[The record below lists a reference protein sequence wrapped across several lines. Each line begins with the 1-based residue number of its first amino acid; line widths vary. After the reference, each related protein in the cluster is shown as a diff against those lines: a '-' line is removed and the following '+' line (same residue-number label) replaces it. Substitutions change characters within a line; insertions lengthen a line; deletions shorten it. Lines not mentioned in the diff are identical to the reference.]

1 MKGGKGQGGRSGLPW
16 DHVILLSAGNLLFLV
31 NMSAGSDLHCLT
43 VEALGDRATHP
54 AATCNIIITVNSYYL
69 ILSVVLL
76 PLTSPPPSSPR
87 PRHASVPSSQ
97 GELHRSVNTVLLYFC
112 GGWMLEPRWSS
123 LAGGLP
129 LLL

>member
-43 VEALGDRATHP
+43 VEALGDCATHP

-69 ILSVVLL
+69 ILSGVLL
-76 PLTSPPPSSPR
+76 PLTSPSPQLSPTPSC
-87 PRHASVPSSQ
+87 
-97 GELHRSVNTVLLYFC
+97 LC
-112 GGWMLEPRWSS
+112 
-123 LAGGLP
+123 P
-129 LLL
+129 LLSGGASQEC